1 MGLTRSDLYIIIII
15 IIIRPFYAIYTIN
28 SSTKPLL
35 FYFLIQLN
43 NVRTWK
49 EHFTSHDMKHFTWLT
64 NTLTLTLVL
73 SLVFFD
79 AVTILW

>member
-1 MGLTRSDLYIIIII
+1 MGLTRSDLYIIIIIII

-43 NVRTWK
+43 NVMLERERNTSRVMTWN
-49 EHFTSHDMKHFTWLT
+49 TSHGWQTH
-64 NTLTLTLVL
+64 
-73 SLVFFD
+73 
-79 AVTILW
+79 

>member
-15 IIIRPFYAIYTIN
+15 IIIIRPFYEIYTIN

-43 NVRTWK
+43 NVMLERERNTSRVMTWN
-49 EHFTSHDMKHFTWLT
+49 TSHGWQTY
-64 NTLTLTLVL
+64 
-73 SLVFFD
+73 
-79 AVTILW
+79 